1 MSSQVD
7 SNHLERLTEEAVAHL
22 RVIRKYTAW
31 IAFFVVLAGAL
42 ALIAFFLALAGTVTT
57 FG

>member
-7 SNHLERLTEEAVAHL
+7 RNDLERLTEEAVTHL
-22 RVIRKYTAW
+22 RIIRKYTAW

-42 ALIAFFLALAGTVTT
+42 ALIALFLALAGTVTR